1 MTPIDLL
8 TAAVILALGSL
19 YGWEFHRR
27 RTAESHVAE
36 LTTIVGKLN
45 FNPLSAEAYLKELIP
60 LLIDLNPKISA
71 VSKALEK
78 RDE

>member
-1 MTPIDLL
+1 MTCGLCKIGVTCRSLQEAL
-8 TAAVILALGSL
+8 CAVCRTAAI
-19 YGWEFHRR
+19 HRNI
-27 RTAESHVAE
+27 SV
-36 LTTIVGKLN
+36 
-45 FNPLSAEAYLKELIP
+45 NPLSAEAYLKELIP